1 MRESGPTGF
10 HGAGGEPQGLEL
22 RCRDGRRRALRE
34 RAQKRLDDLGV
45 ELHALPILELAHG
58 VFHRKR
64 RAIGPDTRHCVER
77 VRHADEPRFERDLI
91 AFQAVGGAGAIDPLV
106 MRAHDRER
114 AGRVAH
120 QRTQNARP
128 DHRML
133 HDVAILGVGQLA
145 RLVQHALTDANLA
158 NVMELGAERD
168 GVDEIFIQVE
178 SARDLDGII
187 GHAHRVPARVR
198 VFRFE
203 REDKRMHALEEQLFD
218 ATRLR
223 LDAPNEHAT
232 QPRLVVDHKA
242 AHSGEGW
249 HRRPKYRS
257 LAPWGSRPYVPAMTR
272 VAERDLTHRIATR
285 AVHAGYLGDP
295 LSGAVMTPIYQT
307 STYIQEGL
315 GRNKGYEYARTRN
328 PTREALERN
337 VAALEGGVHGFAFG
351 SGLAALDAVMKL
363 LSAGDH
369 VVSGENVYGGSHR
382 QMTHIWSRM
391 GLTFAFVDGGDAQ
404 AVAAAVTPNTKI
416 VYAETPTNPMMRLCD
431 LKTTGEIARKAKA
444 LFVVDNTFATPYFQ
458 QPLQFGADIVLHSTT
473 KYLNGHSDMV
483 GGMLVTTRDDIAERI
498 GFIQNSS
505 GAVPG
510 PFDCWLAL
518 RGTKTLALRMR
529 QHDANG
535 RRVAEWLE
543 KHPRI
548 ARGYYPGLRSHPQHE
563 LAARQMK
570 GFGGM
575 LSIELGDTAFARRFV
590 ERTKIFALAESLGG
604 VESLIGHPA
613 SMTHASVPPEMR
625 RRMGLTDSLV
635 RLSVGIEDVEDLVG
649 GLDQALARDW
659 SDRKHAVPQPG
670 REGIHSPGQGRT

>member
-1 MRESGPTGF
+1 
-10 HGAGGEPQGLEL
+10 
-22 RCRDGRRRALRE
+22 
-34 RAQKRLDDLGV
+34 
-45 ELHALPILELAHG
+45 
-58 VFHRKR
+58 
-64 RAIGPDTRHCVER
+64 
-77 VRHADEPRFERDLI
+77 
-91 AFQAVGGAGAIDPLV
+91 
-106 MRAHDRER
+106 
-114 AGRVAH
+114 
-120 QRTQNARP
+120 
-128 DHRML
+128 
-133 HDVAILGVGQLA
+133 
-145 RLVQHALTDANLA
+145 
-158 NVMELGAERD
+158 MELGAERD
-168 GVDEIFIQVE
+168 GVEEIFIQVE
-178 SARDLDGII
+178 RARDLDGIV

-198 VFRFE
+198 VLRFE
-203 REDKRMHALEEQLFD
+203 REDERMHALEEQLFD
-218 ATRLR
+218 APGLCLDPFLETRLIVFVFDDESSFVERLRHAGPHFVEMKRFGDVIERAHLQAGDGALHFGHGRHDDDGGSPPARDDLTQQRDAVHFGHPQVGNDERHRALLQFLQR
-223 LDAPNEHAT
+223 LDPGAGFDAREAFALEQPDEHAAK
-232 QPRLVVDHKA
+232 PRLVVDHKA

-257 LAPWGSRPYVPAMTR
+257 LAPWGSGPYVPAMTR

-382 QMTHIWSRM
+382 QMTPIWSRL
-391 GLTFAFVDGGDAQ
+391 GFTFTFVDGGDAH
-404 AVAAAVTPNTKI
+404 AGSASVSPKNKNRFSRA
-416 VYAETPTNPMMRLCD
+416 PTNPMMRLCD
-431 LKTTGEIARKAKA
+431 LKATGEIARKAKA

-473 KYLNGHSDMV
+473 QDLNGHSDMV
-483 GGMLVTTRDDIAERI
+483 GGMLVATRDDVAERV

-535 RRVAEWLE
+535 RGVAEWLE

-548 ARGYYPGLRSHPQHE
+548 H
-563 LAARQMK
+563 
-570 GFGGM
+570 
-575 LSIELGDTAFARRFV
+575 
-590 ERTKIFALAESLGG
+590 
-604 VESLIGHPA
+604 
-613 SMTHASVPPEMR
+613 
-625 RRMGLTDSLV
+625 
-635 RLSVGIEDVEDLVG
+635 
-649 GLDQALARDW
+649 
-659 SDRKHAVPQPG
+659 
-670 REGIHSPGQGRT
+670 